1 MELEPDYCRI
11 LLVEDDAELASMM
24 ADSLASDGFYV
35 SIEQRGD
42 SAVERITAE
51 NPDAVVLDISRLSG
65 LDGCAACEAVRASY
79 HGVIIL
85 LTAGDGEVDDVV
97 GLEAGGAGHSHL
109 AGFPLP
115 QPLPT
120 TLPIWVGL

>member
-1 MELEPDYCRI
+1 MELEPDYCR
-11 LLVEDDAELASMM
+11 
-24 ADSLASDGFYV
+24 
-35 SIEQRGD
+35 
-42 SAVERITAE
+42 
-51 NPDAVVLDISRLSG
+51 
-65 LDGCAACEAVRASY
+65 
-79 HGVIIL
+79 IL